1 MAVKRPHAGSPQQAG
16 HSATSASLQTILK
29 DLQGLQQ
36 LHQFQST
43 LIQAAIKQVQNLDR
57 K

>member
-1 MAVKRPHAGSPQQAG
+1 MITKQRKSRSSKQPQRVDA
-16 HSATSASLQTILK
+16 SASLATILK
-29 DLQGLQQ
+29 DLEGLQQ

-43 LIQAAIKQVQNLDR
+43 LIQEAIKQVKQLDS